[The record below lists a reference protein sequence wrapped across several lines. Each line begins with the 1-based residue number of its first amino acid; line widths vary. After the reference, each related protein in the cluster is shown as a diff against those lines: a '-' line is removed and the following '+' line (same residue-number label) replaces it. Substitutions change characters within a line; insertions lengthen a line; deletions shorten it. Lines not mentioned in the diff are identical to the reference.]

1 MSEPF
6 FFHPQV
12 APWFKCSASRLTLT
26 LFTHKELALDALYIR
41 HEMDNEEALCPMRQ
55 SGLQGE
61 LAIWQGEIPLPK
73 EGLSVYTFKAIKAQ
87 QQWWVHGAGVSPYIP
102 TRQQH
107 FRYNLQQKPPQW
119 IQDQLFYQIFPD
131 RFCDGDP
138 AISVKTH
145 EYQYGDGSHPI
156 IAKQWGEAVAQSHT
170 STGATEFFGG
180 DLAGIQNRLY
190 YLQSLGITAIY
201 LNPIFASPSNHK
213 YDTVDFYQVD
223 PHLGSN
229 EKLAELTNTLH
240 QRGMRIIL
248 DAVVDHTSDQHPWFD
263 RAGQKE
269 GAYGNEGS
277 PYRRFYTF
285 DAQGSYVGWKGLPHL
300 PKLDFA
306 APEVQEVVY
315 RGENAILRHWLRPP
329 YAIDGWR
336 FDVAHMLG
344 EHGTAQGNAYH
355 LREIRRAIKQENP
368 DAYMLGEHFFEASQW
383 LQGEQEDGAMNYY
396 GFAHP
401 VRAFLAGKDIAYQPI
416 QISAEELDS
425 WLKQAR
431 AQIPFANQLAQF
443 NLLDSHD
450 TARFLSI
457 LGGDIALMRAAVTL
471 LFTYIGAPSVY
482 YGDEIGMEGGNDPD
496 CRRTFPWDSTEWNHL
511 LHDHYRRMIRLRK
524 THPALRR
531 GDIHTLYAGEHSFV
545 FARTLASDAVITA
558 LNRHPTKARTMVL
571 PIWQT
576 GSLAN
581 RFTDPET
588 REKFEVVKGEIQI
601 TIPPKTARVLLAT

>member
-12 APWFKCSASRLTLT
+12 TPWFKSSASHLTLT
-26 LFTHKELALDALYIR
+26 LFTHKELALDAIYIR
-41 HEMDNEEALCPMRQ
+41 HEPDNEETLCPMHQ
-55 SGLQGE
+55 SGLQGD

-73 EGLSVYTFKAIKAQ
+73 EGLCVYTFKVLQAER
-87 QQWWVHGAGVSPYIP
+87 QWWIHGTGVSPYIP
-102 TRQQH
+102 SRQQH
-107 FRYNLQQKPPQW
+107 FRYNQQQKPPQW

-131 RFCDGDP
+131 RFCNGDP
-138 AISVKTH
+138 SISVKSN
-145 EYQYGDGSHPI
+145 EYQYGDGRHPI
-156 IAKQWGEAVAQSHT
+156 IAKQWGDAVAQSHS

-201 LNPIFASPSNHK
+201 LNPIFVSPSNHK

-240 QRGMRIIL
+240 QKGMRIIL
-248 DAVVDHTSDQHPWFD
+248 DAVIDHTSDQHPWFEQASKD
-263 RAGQKE
+263 VNAQ
-269 GAYGNEGS
+269 GNGS
-277 PYRRFYTF
+277 LSYRPFYTF
-285 DAQGSYVGWKGLPHL
+285 DLQGSHIGWKGLSHL

-306 APEVQEVVY
+306 ASAVQEVVY
-315 RGENAILRHWLRPP
+315 RGENAILRYWLRPP
-329 YAIDGWR
+329 YSIDGWR
-336 FDVAHMLG
+336 LDVAHMIG
-344 EHGTAQGNAYH
+344 ENGTAQGNSYH

-416 QISAEELDS
+416 QLSADELDA

-431 AQIPFANQLAQF
+431 SQLPFANQLSQF
-443 NLLDSHD
+443 NLLGSHD

-457 LGGDIALMRAAVTL
+457 LEGDMALMRAAVTL
-471 LFTYIGAPSVY
+471 LFTYIGAPCVY
-482 YGDEIGMEGGNDPD
+482 YGDEIGMEGGGDPD

-531 GDIHTLYAGEHSFV
+531 GDINTLYAGEHSFV

-558 LNRHPTKARTMVL
+558 LNRHPSKARTMVL